1 MISLTHE
8 EYDILLD
15 EFLLRDDIKI
25 MVRHVSPNNYV
36 VLGRRCFETAFRSY
50 DDYMFRNDNYST
62 TEQKLINIAR
72 AMLIGYQLGK
82 DIKSGV
88 SQRGIAANE

>member
-8 EYDILLD
+8 EHDILLD
-15 EFLLRDDIKI
+15 EFLLRDDIR
-25 MVRHVSPNNYV
+25 MMARNVSHNNHVI
-36 VLGRRCFETAFRSY
+36 LGRRCFETAYMSYNSYIFRKDRY
-50 DDYMFRNDNYST
+50 NN
-62 TEQKLINIAR
+62 TEQGLINAAR

-88 SQRGIAANE
+88 SQRGVAANE